1 MRSEKLLGSLKGP
14 GFDSP
19 HLHQMNLNNT
29 YDYAVIGAGIV
40 GLSTALHLQKQNV
53 SVIVLEKEKE
63 PGLHQS
69 GRNSGVIHSGIYY
82 KPNSSKS
89 ELSIKGRNLLVEYL
103 QKKNINF
110 RQEGKIVVD
119 NDLDKLESLL
129 ERSIDL
135 EMEGVKIV
143 QNDELLSIEP
153 NSVMLN
159 GLFVPQAGV
168 VDYKEV
174 VQAYANDFIEMG
186 GEIKY
191 IEEIKEIE
199 NKNGLKSI
207 SGNKYTYN
215 SEFLINCA
223 GLFSDEI
230 AKLDNMSPN
239 VKIIPFRGEYYKI
252 SNTKNKILNNMI
264 YPMAD
269 PDLPFL
275 GIHLTK
281 TANGDIEAGPNAV
294 LAFSKEGYKWTDI
307 NFVDLTKVL
316 TFPGMLKLGKKYFRT
331 GISEMYRSLNKKIFV
346 KEIQK
351 LINGVNLKDIK
362 QIPSGVRAQ
371 AVDKDGNL
379 VDDFLFEEG
388 ENSLHV
394 LNSPS
399 PAATASL
406 AIGESIVSKITN

>member
-1 MRSEKLLGSLKGP
+1 MSKK
-14 GFDSP
+14 
-19 HLHQMNLNNT
+19 NT
-29 YDYAVIGAGIV
+29 YDFAIIGAGIV
-40 GLSTALHLQKQNV
+40 GLSTALHLQRQNK
-53 SVIVLEKEKE
+53 SVLVLEKEKK

-89 ELSIKGRNLLVEYL
+89 ELSIRGRNLLIEYL
-103 QKKNINF
+103 NERGINY
-110 RQEGKIVVD
+110 RQEGKVVVD
-119 NDLDKLESLL
+119 NDLDKLENLQS
-129 ERSIDL
+129 RSKEL
-135 EMEGVKIV
+135 EMDGVDIV
-143 QNDELLSIEP
+143 QDDDLLSIEP
-153 NSVMLN
+153 NSVIKT

-168 VDYKEV
+168 VDYGEV
-174 VQAYANDFIEMG
+174 VRTYADEFIELG
-186 GEIKY
+186 GEIQY
-191 IEEIKEIE
+191 IEEIIEIE
-199 NKNGLKSI
+199 NVNNAKKIKSKN
-207 SGNKYTYN
+207 N
-215 SEFLINCA
+215 SFSCEFLINCA

-230 AKLDNMSPN
+230 ARMDGMSPN
-239 VKIIPFRGEYYKI
+239 VRIIPFRGEYYKI
-252 SNTKNKILNNMI
+252 RNTKNSILNNMI
-264 YPMAD
+264 YPLAD

-316 TFPGMLKLGKKYFRT
+316 TYPGMIKLGKKYLKT
-331 GISEMYRSLNKKIFV
+331 GLSEMYRSLNKKVFV

-351 LINGVNLKDIK
+351 LINGVSSEDIT

-371 AVDKDGNL
+371 AVDQEGNL
-379 VDDFLFEEG
+379 LDDFLFEEG
-388 ENSLHV
+388 SSSLHV

-406 AIGESIVSKITN
+406 AIGESIASKILN

>member
-1 MRSEKLLGSLKGP
+1 
-14 GFDSP
+14 
-19 HLHQMNLNNT
+19 MNLNNT

-53 SVIVLEKEKE
+53 SVVVLEKEKE

-89 ELSIKGRNLLVEYL
+89 ELSIRGRKLLIEYL
-103 QKKNINF
+103 KKKDINF

-129 ERSIDL
+129 QRSIDL
-135 EMEGVKIV
+135 EMAGVKIV

-159 GLFVPQAGV
+159 GLFVPQAGG
-168 VDYKEV
+168 VDYKDV

-207 SGNKYTYN
+207 KGNKYKYN
-215 SEFLINCA
+215 CEFLINCA

-230 AKLDNMSPN
+230 AKLDDMSPD

-252 SNTKNKILNNMI
+252 SNTKNKILKNMI
-264 YPMAD
+264 YPLAD

-331 GISEMYRSLNKKIFV
+331 GISEMYRSLNKNLFV

-351 LINGVNLKDIK
+351 LINGVDLKDIK

-371 AVDKDGNL
+371 AVDKEGNL

-406 AIGESIVSKITN
+406 AIGESIVSKILN

>member
-1 MRSEKLLGSLKGP
+1 
-14 GFDSP
+14 
-19 HLHQMNLNNT
+19 MNNKKT
-29 YDYAVIGAGIV
+29 YDFAIIGAGIV
-40 GLSTALHLQKQNV
+40 GLSTALHLQKQNKNV
-53 SVIVLEKEKE
+53 LVLEKEKE

-89 ELSIKGRNLLVEYL
+89 ELSIRGRNLLIEYL
-103 QKKNINF
+103 KEKGINY

-119 NDLDKLESLL
+119 NDLDKLENLL
-129 ERSIDL
+129 NRSEEL
-135 EMEGVKIV
+135 EMHGVEIV
-143 QNDELLSIEP
+143 QDDDLLAIEP
-153 NSVMLN
+153 NSVIKN

-168 VDYKEV
+168 VDYGEV
-174 VQAYANDFIEMG
+174 VRTYAEDFIQLG
-186 GEIKY
+186 GEIQF
-191 IEEIKEIE
+191 IEEIREIE
-199 NKNGLKSI
+199 NVNNLKQI
-207 SGNKYTYN
+207 KGRDN
-215 SEFLINCA
+215 SFNCEFLINCA

-230 AKLDNMSPN
+230 ARMDGMTPN
-239 VKIIPFRGEYYKI
+239 VRIIPFRGEYYKI
-252 SNTKNKILNNMI
+252 RNTKNSILNNML
-264 YPMAD
+264 YPLAD

-281 TANGDIEAGPNAV
+281 TASGDIEAGPNAV

-316 TFPGMLKLGKKYFRT
+316 TYTGMIKLGKKYLKT
-331 GISEMYRSLNKKIFV
+331 GLSEMYRSLNKKVFV

-351 LINGVNLKDIK
+351 LISDVTSDDIV

-371 AVDKDGNL
+371 AVDQDGNL
-379 VDDFLFEEG
+379 LDDFLFEEG
-388 ENSLHV
+388 SSSLHV

-406 AIGESIVSKITN
+406 AIGEAITSKILN

>member
-1 MRSEKLLGSLKGP
+1 MT
-14 GFDSP
+14 
-19 HLHQMNLNNT
+19 NNT

-53 SVIVLEKEKE
+53 SVVVLEKEKE

-89 ELSIKGRNLLVEYL
+89 ELSIRGRNLLIEYL
-103 QKKNINF
+103 KKKDINF

-119 NDLDKLESLL
+119 NDLNKLENLL
-129 ERSIDL
+129 DRSIELD
-135 EMEGVKIV
+135 MDGVKIV
-143 QNDELLSIEP
+143 QDDELLSIEP
-153 NSVMLN
+153 SSVMLN

-174 VQAYANDFIEMG
+174 VQAYAKDFIEMG

-199 NKNGLKSI
+199 NINGLKSI
-207 SGNKYTYN
+207 KGNKDTYN
-215 SEFLINCA
+215 CEFLINCA

-264 YPMAD
+264 YPLAD

-351 LINGVNLKDIK
+351 LINGVDLSDIK

-406 AIGESIVSKITN
+406 AIGESIVSKILN

>member
-1 MRSEKLLGSLKGP
+1 MS
-14 GFDSP
+14 
-19 HLHQMNLNNT
+19 NNKT
-29 YDYAVIGAGIV
+29 YDFAIIGGGIV
-40 GLSTALHLQKQNV
+40 GLSTALHIQKQNK
-53 SVIVLEKEKE
+53 SVVVLEKEKE

-82 KPNSSKS
+82 KPNTYKS
-89 ELSIKGRNLLVEYL
+89 ELSIRGRNLLVEYL
-103 QKKNINF
+103 AHKKIRY

-119 NDLDKLESLL
+119 NDLDKLTNLL
-129 ERSIDL
+129 ERSKEL
-135 EMEGVKIV
+135 EMEGVKLV
-143 QNDELLSIEP
+143 QNEKLLNIEP
-153 NSVMLN
+153 NSVILN
-159 GLFVPQAGV
+159 GVFVPQAGV

-174 VQAYANDFIEMG
+174 VQAYAHDFQENG
-186 GEIKY
+186 GEIKL

-199 NKNGLKSI
+199 NINGLKNVKGVHS
-207 SGNKYTYN
+207 SYKC
-215 SEFLINCA
+215 EFLINCA

-230 AKLDNMSPN
+230 AKLDGMSPD

-252 SNTKNKILNNMI
+252 RDSKKEILNNMI
-264 YPMAD
+264 YPLAD

-316 TFPGMLKLGKKYFRT
+316 TFPGMIKLGKKYFKT
-331 GISEMYRSLNKKIFV
+331 GISEMYRSLNKKVFV

-351 LINGVNLKDIK
+351 LIKGVDPRDIQ

-371 AVDKDGNL
+371 AVDKAGNL

-388 ENSLHV
+388 DSSLHV

-406 AIGESIVSKITN
+406 AIGESIASKILD

>member
-1 MRSEKLLGSLKGP
+1 MS
-14 GFDSP
+14 
-19 HLHQMNLNNT
+19 NNKT
-29 YDYAVIGAGIV
+29 YDFAIIGGGIV
-40 GLSTALHLQKQNV
+40 GLSTALHIQKQNK
-53 SVIVLEKEKE
+53 SVVVLEKEKE

-82 KPNSSKS
+82 KPNTYKS
-89 ELSIKGRNLLVEYL
+89 ELSIRGRNLLVEYL
-103 QKKNINF
+103 ALKKIRY

-119 NDLDKLESLL
+119 NDLDKLTNLL
-129 ERSIDL
+129 ERSKEL
-135 EMEGVKIV
+135 EMEGVKLV
-143 QNDELLSIEP
+143 QNEKLLNIEP
-153 NSVMLN
+153 NSVILN
-159 GLFVPQAGV
+159 GVFVPQAGV

-174 VQAYANDFIEMG
+174 VQAYAHDFQENG
-186 GEIKY
+186 GEIKL

-199 NKNGLKSI
+199 NINALKNVKGVHSSYKC
-207 SGNKYTYN
+207 
-215 SEFLINCA
+215 EFLINCA

-230 AKLDNMSPN
+230 AKLDGMSPD

-252 SNTKNKILNNMI
+252 RDSKKEILNNMI
-264 YPMAD
+264 YPLAD

-316 TFPGMLKLGKKYFRT
+316 TFPGMIKLGKKYFKT
-331 GISEMYRSLNKKIFV
+331 GISEMYRSLNKKVFV

-351 LINGVNLKDIK
+351 LIKGVDPRDIQ

-371 AVDKDGNL
+371 AVDKAGNL

-388 ENSLHV
+388 DNSLHV

-406 AIGESIVSKITN
+406 AIGESIASKILD

>member
-1 MRSEKLLGSLKGP
+1 
-14 GFDSP
+14 
-19 HLHQMNLNNT
+19 MNNDNT

-53 SVIVLEKEKE
+53 SVVVLEKEKE

-89 ELSIKGRNLLVEYL
+89 ELSIRGRNLLIEYL
-103 QKKNINF
+103 KKKDINF

-119 NDLDKLESLL
+119 NDLNKLENLL
-129 ERSIDL
+129 DRSIELD
-135 EMEGVKIV
+135 MDGVKIV
-143 QNDELLSIEP
+143 QDDELLSIEP
-153 NSVMLN
+153 SSVMLN

-174 VQAYANDFIEMG
+174 VQAYAKDFIEMG

-199 NKNGLKSI
+199 NINGLKSI
-207 SGNKYTYN
+207 KGNKDTYN
-215 SEFLINCA
+215 CEFLINCA

-264 YPMAD
+264 YPLAD

-331 GISEMYRSLNKKIFV
+331 GISEMYRSLNKNIFV

-351 LINGVNLKDIK
+351 LINGVDLRDIK

-406 AIGESIVSKITN
+406 AIGESIVSKILN

>member
-1 MRSEKLLGSLKGP
+1 MT
-14 GFDSP
+14 
-19 HLHQMNLNNT
+19 NNNT

-40 GLSTALHLQKQNV
+40 GLSTALHLRKQNV
-53 SVIVLEKEKE
+53 SVVVLEKEKE

-89 ELSIKGRNLLVEYL
+89 ELSIRGRNLLIEYL
-103 QKKNINF
+103 KKKDINF

-119 NDLDKLESLL
+119 NDLNKLENLL
-129 ERSIDL
+129 DRSIELD
-135 EMEGVKIV
+135 MEGVKIV
-143 QNDELLSIEP
+143 RDDELLSIEP

-174 VQAYANDFIEMG
+174 VQAYAKDFIEMG

-199 NKNGLKSI
+199 NINGLKSI
-207 SGNKYTYN
+207 KGDKDTYN
-215 SEFLINCA
+215 CEFLINCA

-264 YPMAD
+264 YPLAD

-331 GISEMYRSLNKKIFV
+331 GITVMYRSLNKNIFV

-351 LINGVNLKDIK
+351 LINGVDLSDIK

-406 AIGESIVSKITN
+406 AIGESIVSKILN

>member
-1 MRSEKLLGSLKGP
+1 MSKK
-14 GFDSP
+14 
-19 HLHQMNLNNT
+19 NT
-29 YDYAVIGAGIV
+29 YDFAIIGAGIV
-40 GLSTALHLQKQNV
+40 GLSTALHLQRQNKNV
-53 SVIVLEKEKE
+53 LVLEKEKK

-89 ELSIKGRNLLVEYL
+89 ELSIRGRNLLIEYL
-103 QKKNINF
+103 NERGINY
-110 RQEGKIVVD
+110 RQEGKVVVD
-119 NDLDKLESLL
+119 NDLDKLENLQS
-129 ERSIDL
+129 RSKEL
-135 EMEGVKIV
+135 EMDGVDIV
-143 QNDELLSIEP
+143 QDDDLLSIEP
-153 NSVMLN
+153 NSVIKT

-168 VDYKEV
+168 VDYGEV
-174 VQAYANDFIEMG
+174 VRTYADEFIELG
-186 GEIKY
+186 GEIQF
-191 IEEIKEIE
+191 IEEIIEIE
-199 NKNGLKSI
+199 NLNNVKQIKSKN
-207 SGNKYTYN
+207 N
-215 SEFLINCA
+215 SFNCEFLINCA

-230 AKLDNMSPN
+230 ARMDGMSPN
-239 VKIIPFRGEYYKI
+239 VRIIPFRGEYYKI
-252 SNTKNKILNNMI
+252 RNTKNSLLNNMI
-264 YPMAD
+264 YPLAD

-316 TFPGMLKLGKKYFRT
+316 TYPGMIKLGKKYLKT
-331 GISEMYRSLNKKIFV
+331 GLSEMYRSLNKKVFV

-351 LINGVNLKDIK
+351 LINGVSSEDIT

-371 AVDKDGNL
+371 AVDEEGNL
-379 VDDFLFEEG
+379 LDDFLFEEG
-388 ENSLHV
+388 SNSLHV

-406 AIGESIVSKITN
+406 AIGESIASKILN

>member
-1 MRSEKLLGSLKGP
+1 MT
-14 GFDSP
+14 
-19 HLHQMNLNNT
+19 NNNT

-53 SVIVLEKEKE
+53 SVVVLEKEKE

-89 ELSIKGRNLLVEYL
+89 ELSIRGRNLLIEYL
-103 QKKNINF
+103 KKKDINF

-119 NDLDKLESLL
+119 NDLNKLENLL
-129 ERSIDL
+129 DRSIELD
-135 EMEGVKIV
+135 MDGVKIV
-143 QNDELLSIEP
+143 QDDELLSIEP
-153 NSVMLN
+153 SSVMLN

-174 VQAYANDFIEMG
+174 VQAYAKDFIEMG

-199 NKNGLKSI
+199 NINGLKSI
-207 SGNKYTYN
+207 KGNKDTYN
-215 SEFLINCA
+215 CEFLINCA

-264 YPMAD
+264 YPLAD

-331 GISEMYRSLNKKIFV
+331 GISEMYRSLNKNIFV

-351 LINGVNLKDIK
+351 LINGVDLRDIK

-406 AIGESIVSKITN
+406 AIGESIVSKILN

>member
-1 MRSEKLLGSLKGP
+1 MS
-14 GFDSP
+14 
-19 HLHQMNLNNT
+19 NNKT
-29 YDYAVIGAGIV
+29 YDFAIIGGGIV
-40 GLSTALHLQKQNV
+40 GLSTALHIQKQNK
-53 SVIVLEKEKE
+53 SVVVLEKEKE

-82 KPNSSKS
+82 KPNTYKS
-89 ELSIKGRNLLVEYL
+89 ELSIRGRNLLVEYL
-103 QKKNINF
+103 ALKKIRY

-119 NDLDKLESLL
+119 NDLDKLTNLL
-129 ERSIDL
+129 ERSKEL
-135 EMEGVKIV
+135 EMEGVKLV
-143 QNDELLSIEP
+143 QNEKLLNIEP
-153 NSVMLN
+153 NSVILN
-159 GLFVPQAGV
+159 GVFVPQAGV

-174 VQAYANDFIEMG
+174 VQAYAHDFQENG
-186 GEIKY
+186 GEIKL

-199 NKNGLKSI
+199 NINGLKNVKGVHS
-207 SGNKYTYN
+207 SYKC
-215 SEFLINCA
+215 EFLINCA

-230 AKLDNMSPN
+230 AKLDGMSPD

-252 SNTKNKILNNMI
+252 RDSKKEILNNMI
-264 YPMAD
+264 YPLAD

-316 TFPGMLKLGKKYFRT
+316 TFPGMIKLGKKYFKT
-331 GISEMYRSLNKKIFV
+331 GISEMYRSLNKKVFV

-351 LINGVNLKDIK
+351 LIKGVDPRDIQ

-371 AVDKDGNL
+371 AVDKAGNL
-379 VDDFLFEEG
+379 VDDFLFEKG
-388 ENSLHV
+388 DSSLHV

-406 AIGESIVSKITN
+406 AIGESIASKILD

>member
-1 MRSEKLLGSLKGP
+1 MSNKK
-14 GFDSP
+14 
-19 HLHQMNLNNT
+19 T
-29 YDYAVIGAGIV
+29 YDFAIIGGGIV
-40 GLSTALHLQKQNV
+40 GLSTALHIQKQNK
-53 SVIVLEKEKE
+53 SVVVLEKEKE

-82 KPNSSKS
+82 KPNTYKS
-89 ELSIKGRNLLVEYL
+89 ELSIRGRNLLVEYL
-103 QKKNINF
+103 ALKKIRY

-119 NDLDKLESLL
+119 NDLDKLTNLL
-129 ERSIDL
+129 ERSKEL
-135 EMEGVKIV
+135 EMEGVKLV
-143 QNDELLSIEP
+143 QNEKLLNIEP
-153 NSVMLN
+153 NSVILN
-159 GLFVPQAGV
+159 GVFVPQAGV

-174 VQAYANDFIEMG
+174 VQAYAHDFQENG
-186 GEIKY
+186 GEIKL

-199 NKNGLKSI
+199 NINGLKNVKGVHS
-207 SGNKYTYN
+207 SYKC
-215 SEFLINCA
+215 EFLINCA

-230 AKLDNMSPN
+230 AKLDGMSPD

-252 SNTKNKILNNMI
+252 RDSKKEILNNMI
-264 YPMAD
+264 YPLAD

-316 TFPGMLKLGKKYFRT
+316 TFPGMIKLGKKYFKT
-331 GISEMYRSLNKKIFV
+331 GISEMYRSLNKNVFV

-351 LINGVNLKDIK
+351 LINGVDLRDIQ

-371 AVDKDGNL
+371 AVDKAGNL

-388 ENSLHV
+388 DSSLHV

-406 AIGESIVSKITN
+406 AIGESIASKILD

>member
-1 MRSEKLLGSLKGP
+1 MIKK
-14 GFDSP
+14 
-19 HLHQMNLNNT
+19 NT
-29 YDYAVIGAGIV
+29 YDFAIIGAGIV
-40 GLSTALHLQKQNV
+40 GLSTALHLQRQNKNV
-53 SVIVLEKEKE
+53 LVLEKEKK

-89 ELSIKGRNLLVEYL
+89 ELSIRGRNLLIEYL
-103 QKKNINF
+103 NERGINY
-110 RQEGKIVVD
+110 RQEGKVVVD
-119 NDLDKLESLL
+119 NDLDKLENLKS
-129 ERSIDL
+129 RSKEL
-135 EMEGVKIV
+135 EMDGVDIV
-143 QNDELLSIEP
+143 QDDDLLSLEP
-153 NSVMLN
+153 NSVIKT

-168 VDYKEV
+168 VDYGEV
-174 VQAYANDFIEMG
+174 VRTYADEFIELG
-186 GEIKY
+186 GEIEY
-191 IEEIKEIE
+191 IEEIIEIE
-199 NKNGLKSI
+199 NLNNVKKIKSKN
-207 SGNKYTYN
+207 N
-215 SEFLINCA
+215 SFNCEFLINCA

-230 AKLDNMSPN
+230 ARMDGMSPN
-239 VKIIPFRGEYYKI
+239 VRIIPFRGEYYKI
-252 SNTKNKILNNMI
+252 RNTKNSLLNNMI
-264 YPMAD
+264 YPLAD

-316 TFPGMLKLGKKYFRT
+316 TYPGMIKLGKKYLKT
-331 GISEMYRSLNKKIFV
+331 GLSEMYRSLNKKVFV

-351 LINGVNLKDIK
+351 LINGVSSEDIT

-371 AVDKDGNL
+371 AVDQEGNL
-379 VDDFLFEEG
+379 LDDFLFEEG
-388 ENSLHV
+388 SSSLHV

-406 AIGESIVSKITN
+406 AIGESIASKILN

>member
-1 MRSEKLLGSLKGP
+1 MT
-14 GFDSP
+14 
-19 HLHQMNLNNT
+19 NNNT

-40 GLSTALHLQKQNV
+40 GLSTALHLRKQNV
-53 SVIVLEKEKE
+53 SVVVLEKEKE

-89 ELSIKGRNLLVEYL
+89 ELSIRGRNLLIEYL
-103 QKKNINF
+103 KKKDINF

-119 NDLDKLESLL
+119 NDLNKLENLL
-129 ERSIDL
+129 DRSIELD
-135 EMEGVKIV
+135 MEGVKIV
-143 QNDELLSIEP
+143 RDDELLSIEP

-174 VQAYANDFIEMG
+174 VQAYAKDFIEMG

-199 NKNGLKSI
+199 NINGLKSI
-207 SGNKYTYN
+207 KGNKDTYN
-215 SEFLINCA
+215 CEFLINCA

-252 SNTKNKILNNMI
+252 SNIKNKILNNMI
-264 YPMAD
+264 YPLAD

>member
-1 MRSEKLLGSLKGP
+1 MT
-14 GFDSP
+14 
-19 HLHQMNLNNT
+19 NNT

-53 SVIVLEKEKE
+53 SVVVLEKEKE

-89 ELSIKGRNLLVEYL
+89 ELSIRGRNLLIEYL
-103 QKKNINF
+103 KKKDINF

-119 NDLDKLESLL
+119 NDLNKLESLL
-129 ERSIDL
+129 ERSIELD
-135 EMEGVKIV
+135 MEGVKIV
-143 QNDELLSIEP
+143 RDDELLSIEP

-174 VQAYANDFIEMG
+174 VQAYAKDFIEMG

-199 NKNGLKSI
+199 NINGLKSI
-207 SGNKYTYN
+207 KGNKDTYN
-215 SEFLINCA
+215 CEFLINCA

-264 YPMAD
+264 YPLAD

-331 GISEMYRSLNKKIFV
+331 GISEMYRSLNKNIFV

-351 LINGVNLKDIK
+351 LINGVDLSYIK

-406 AIGESIVSKITN
+406 AIGESIVSKIFN

>member
-1 MRSEKLLGSLKGP
+1 
-14 GFDSP
+14 
-19 HLHQMNLNNT
+19 MNNNNT

-40 GLSTALHLQKQNV
+40 GLSTALHLRKQNV
-53 SVIVLEKEKE
+53 SVVVLEKEKK

-89 ELSIKGRNLLVEYL
+89 ELSIRGRNLLIEYL
-103 QKKNINF
+103 KKKDINF

-119 NDLDKLESLL
+119 NDLNKLENLL
-129 ERSIDL
+129 DRSIELD
-135 EMEGVKIV
+135 MDGVRIV
-143 QNDELLSIEP
+143 RDDELLSIEP

-174 VQAYANDFIEMG
+174 VQAYAKDFIEMG

-199 NKNGLKSI
+199 NINGLKSI
-207 SGNKYTYN
+207 KGNKDTYN
-215 SEFLINCA
+215 CEFLINCA

-252 SNTKNKILNNMI
+252 SNIKNKILNNMI
-264 YPMAD
+264 YPLAD

-331 GISEMYRSLNKKIFV
+331 GISEMYRSLNKNIFV

-351 LINGVNLKDIK
+351 LINGVDLSDIK

-406 AIGESIVSKITN
+406 AIGESIVSKILN

>member
-1 MRSEKLLGSLKGP
+1 MT
-14 GFDSP
+14 
-19 HLHQMNLNNT
+19 NNNT

-40 GLSTALHLQKQNV
+40 GLSTALHLRKQNV
-53 SVIVLEKEKE
+53 TVVVLEKEKK

-89 ELSIKGRNLLVEYL
+89 ELSIRGRNLLIEYL
-103 QKKNINF
+103 KKKDINF

-119 NDLDKLESLL
+119 NDLNKLENLL
-129 ERSIDL
+129 DRSIELD
-135 EMEGVKIV
+135 MDGVRIV
-143 QNDELLSIEP
+143 RDDELLSIEP

-174 VQAYANDFIEMG
+174 VQSYAKDFIEMG

-199 NKNGLKSI
+199 NINGLKSI
-207 SGNKYTYN
+207 KGNKNTYN
-215 SEFLINCA
+215 CEFLINCA

-264 YPMAD
+264 YPLAD

>member
-1 MRSEKLLGSLKGP
+1 MT
-14 GFDSP
+14 
-19 HLHQMNLNNT
+19 NNNT

-40 GLSTALHLQKQNV
+40 GLSTALHLRKQNV
-53 SVIVLEKEKE
+53 SVVVLEKEKE

-89 ELSIKGRNLLVEYL
+89 ELSIRGRNLLIEYL
-103 QKKNINF
+103 KKKDINF

-119 NDLDKLESLL
+119 NDLNKLENLL
-129 ERSIDL
+129 DRSIELD
-135 EMEGVKIV
+135 MEGVKIV
-143 QNDELLSIEP
+143 RDDELLSIEP
-153 NSVMLN
+153 NSVILN

-174 VQAYANDFIEMG
+174 VQAYAKDFIEMG

-199 NKNGLKSI
+199 NINGLKSI
-207 SGNKYTYN
+207 KGNKDTYN
-215 SEFLINCA
+215 CEFLINCA

-252 SNTKNKILNNMI
+252 SNIKNKILNNMI
-264 YPMAD
+264 YPLAD

-331 GISEMYRSLNKKIFV
+331 GISEMYRSLNKNIFV

-406 AIGESIVSKITN
+406 AIGESIVSKILN

>member
-1 MRSEKLLGSLKGP
+1 MT
-14 GFDSP
+14 
-19 HLHQMNLNNT
+19 NNNT

-53 SVIVLEKEKE
+53 SVVVLEKEKE

-89 ELSIKGRNLLVEYL
+89 ELSIRGRNLLIEYL
-103 QKKNINF
+103 KKKDINF

-119 NDLDKLESLL
+119 NDLNKLENLL
-129 ERSIDL
+129 DRSIELD
-135 EMEGVKIV
+135 MDGVKIV
-143 QNDELLSIEP
+143 RDDELLSIEP
-153 NSVMLN
+153 SSVMLN

-174 VQAYANDFIEMG
+174 VQAYAKDFIEMG

-199 NKNGLKSI
+199 NINGLKSI
-207 SGNKYTYN
+207 KGNKDTYN
-215 SEFLINCA
+215 CEFLINCA

-264 YPMAD
+264 YPLAD

-331 GISEMYRSLNKKIFV
+331 GISEMYRSLNKNIFV

-351 LINGVNLKDIK
+351 LINGVDLRDIK

-406 AIGESIVSKITN
+406 AIGESIVSKILN

>member
-1 MRSEKLLGSLKGP
+1 MSLDK
-14 GFDSP
+14 
-19 HLHQMNLNNT
+19 T
-29 YDYAVIGAGIV
+29 YDFAIIGAGIV
-40 GLSTALHLQKQNV
+40 GLSTALHLQRQNKNV
-53 SVIVLEKEKE
+53 LVLEKEKE

-89 ELSIKGRNLLVEYL
+89 ELSIRGRNLLIEYL
-103 QKKNINF
+103 KEKGIKY
-110 RQEGKIVVD
+110 RQEGKVVVD
-119 NDLDKLESLL
+119 NDLDKLENLQI
-129 ERSIDL
+129 RSKEL
-135 EMEGVKIV
+135 EMDGVEIV
-143 QNDELLSIEP
+143 QDDHLLNIEP
-153 NSVMLN
+153 NSVIKK

-168 VDYKEV
+168 VDYGEV
-174 VQAYANDFIEMG
+174 VRTYADEFIELG
-186 GEIKY
+186 GEIQY
-191 IEEIKEIE
+191 IEEIIQIE
-199 NKNGLKSI
+199 NIKNLKKI
-207 SGNKYTYN
+207 RGKNN
-215 SEFLINCA
+215 SFTCEFLINCA

-230 AKLDNMSPN
+230 ARMDGMSPN
-239 VKIIPFRGEYYKI
+239 VRIIPFRGEYYKI
-252 SNTKNKILNNMI
+252 KNTKNSILNNMI
-264 YPMAD
+264 YPLAD

-316 TFPGMLKLGKKYFRT
+316 TYPGMIKLGKKYLKT
-331 GISEMYRSLNKKIFV
+331 GLSEMYRSLNKKVFV

-351 LINGVNLKDIK
+351 LINGITLDDIT

-379 VDDFLFEEG
+379 LDDFLFEEG
-388 ENSLHV
+388 SNSLHV

-406 AIGESIVSKITN
+406 AIGESIASKILN

>member
-1 MRSEKLLGSLKGP
+1 
-14 GFDSP
+14 
-19 HLHQMNLNNT
+19 MNNKKT
-29 YDYAVIGAGIV
+29 YDFAIIGGGIV
-40 GLSTALHLQKQNV
+40 GLSTALHLQKYNK
-53 SVIVLEKEKE
+53 SVVVIEKERE

-82 KPNSSKS
+82 KPNTYKS
-89 ELSIKGRNLLVEYL
+89 ELSIRGRNLLVEYL
-103 QKKNINF
+103 ELKKIRY

-119 NDLDKLESLL
+119 NDLGKLTNLL
-129 ERSIDL
+129 ERSKELD
-135 EMEGVKIV
+135 MEGVKLI
-143 QNDELLSIEP
+143 QNEELLNIEP
-153 NSVMLN
+153 NSVILN
-159 GLFVPQAGV
+159 GVFVPQAGV

-174 VQAYANDFIEMG
+174 VQAYAHDFQENG
-186 GEIKY
+186 GEIKL

-199 NKNGLKSI
+199 NINGLKNVKGIHS
-207 SGNKYTYN
+207 SYN
-215 SEFLINCA
+215 CEFLINCA

-230 AKLDNMSPN
+230 AKLDGMSPD

-252 SNTKNKILNNMI
+252 HNSKKEILNNMI
-264 YPMAD
+264 YPLAD

-281 TANGDIEAGPNAV
+281 TASGDVEAGPNAV

-316 TFPGMLKLGKKYFRT
+316 TFPGMIQLGKKYFRT
-331 GISEMYRSLNKKIFV
+331 GISEMYRSLNKNVFV

-351 LINGVNLKDIK
+351 LIKGVDLSDIQ

-371 AVDKDGNL
+371 AVDKAGNL

-388 ENSLHV
+388 DNSLHV

-406 AIGESIVSKITN
+406 AIGESIASKILD

>member
-1 MRSEKLLGSLKGP
+1 
-14 GFDSP
+14 
-19 HLHQMNLNNT
+19 MNNKKT
-29 YDYAVIGAGIV
+29 YDFAIIGGGIV
-40 GLSTALHLQKQNV
+40 GLSTALHLQKYNK
-53 SVIVLEKEKE
+53 SVVVIEKERE

-82 KPNSSKS
+82 KPNTYKS
-89 ELSIKGRNLLVEYL
+89 ELSIRGRNLLVEYL
-103 QKKNINF
+103 ELKKIRY

-119 NDLDKLESLL
+119 NDFGKLTNLL
-129 ERSIDL
+129 ERSKEL
-135 EMEGVKIV
+135 EMEGVKLI
-143 QNDELLSIEP
+143 QNEELLNIEP
-153 NSVMLN
+153 NSVILN
-159 GLFVPQAGV
+159 GVFVPQAGV

-174 VQAYANDFIEMG
+174 VQAYAYDFQENG
-186 GEIKY
+186 GEIKL

-199 NKNGLKSI
+199 NIDGLKIVKGIHS
-207 SGNKYTYN
+207 SYN
-215 SEFLINCA
+215 CEFLINCA

-230 AKLDNMSPN
+230 AKLDGMSPD

-252 SNTKNKILNNMI
+252 NDSKKEILNNMI
-264 YPMAD
+264 YPLAD

-316 TFPGMLKLGKKYFRT
+316 TFPGMIKLGKKYFRT
-331 GISEMYRSLNKKIFV
+331 GISEMYRSLNKNVFV

-351 LINGVNLKDIK
+351 LIKGVDLRDIQ

-371 AVDKDGNL
+371 AVDKAGNL

-388 ENSLHV
+388 DNSLHV

-406 AIGESIVSKITN
+406 AIGESIASKILD

>member
-1 MRSEKLLGSLKGP
+1 MT
-14 GFDSP
+14 
-19 HLHQMNLNNT
+19 NNNT

-40 GLSTALHLQKQNV
+40 GLSTALHLRKQNV
-53 SVIVLEKEKE
+53 SVVVLEKEKE

-89 ELSIKGRNLLVEYL
+89 ELSIRGRNLLIEYL
-103 QKKNINF
+103 KKKEINF

-119 NDLDKLESLL
+119 NDLNKLENLL
-129 ERSIDL
+129 DRSIELD
-135 EMEGVKIV
+135 MEGVKIV
-143 QNDELLSIEP
+143 RDDELLSIEP

-174 VQAYANDFIEMG
+174 VQAYAKDFIEMG

-199 NKNGLKSI
+199 NINGLKSI
-207 SGNKYTYN
+207 KGNKDTYN
-215 SEFLINCA
+215 CEFLINCA

-264 YPMAD
+264 YPLAD

-331 GISEMYRSLNKKIFV
+331 GISEMYRSLNKNIFV

-351 LINGVNLKDIK
+351 LINGVDLSDIK

-406 AIGESIVSKITN
+406 AIGESIVSKILN

>member
-1 MRSEKLLGSLKGP
+1 
-14 GFDSP
+14 
-19 HLHQMNLNNT
+19 MNNNKT
-29 YDYAVIGAGIV
+29 YDFAIIGAGIV
-40 GLSTALHLQKQNV
+40 GLSTALHIQKQNK
-53 SVIVLEKEKE
+53 SVVVLEKEKE

-82 KPNSSKS
+82 KPNSYKS
-89 ELSIKGRNLLVEYL
+89 ELSIRGRNLLVEYL
-103 QKKNINF
+103 KLKKIRY

-119 NDLDKLESLL
+119 NDLDKLANLL
-129 ERSIDL
+129 ERSKEL
-135 EMEGVKIV
+135 EMEGVKLV
-143 QNDELLSIEP
+143 QNEKLLNIEP

-159 GLFVPQAGV
+159 GVFVPQAGV

-174 VQAYANDFIEMG
+174 VQAYAHDFQANG
-186 GEIKY
+186 GEIKL

-199 NKNGLKSI
+199 NINGLKSVRGI
-207 SGNKYTYN
+207 HSSYKC
-215 SEFLINCA
+215 EFLINCA

-230 AKLDNMSPN
+230 AKLDGMSPD

-252 SNTKNKILNNMI
+252 RDSKNEIINNMI
-264 YPMAD
+264 YPLAD

-316 TFPGMLKLGKKYFRT
+316 TFPGMIKLGKKYFKT
-331 GISEMYRSLNKKIFV
+331 GISEMYRSLNKNVFV

-351 LINGVNLKDIK
+351 LIKGVDPRDIQ

-371 AVDKDGNL
+371 AVDKAGNL
-379 VDDFLFEEG
+379 VDDFLFEKG
-388 ENSLHV
+388 VNSLHV

-406 AIGESIVSKITN
+406 AIGESIASKISN

>member
-1 MRSEKLLGSLKGP
+1 MSNKK
-14 GFDSP
+14 
-19 HLHQMNLNNT
+19 T
-29 YDYAVIGAGIV
+29 YDFAIIGGGIV
-40 GLSTALHLQKQNV
+40 GLSTALHLQKQNK
-53 SVIVLEKEKE
+53 SVVVLEKEKE

-82 KPNSSKS
+82 KPNTYKS
-89 ELSIKGRNLLVEYL
+89 ELSIRGRNLLVEYL
-103 QKKNINF
+103 ALKKIRY

-119 NDLDKLESLL
+119 NDLDKLTNLL
-129 ERSIDL
+129 ERSKEL
-135 EMEGVKIV
+135 EMEGVKLV
-143 QNDELLSIEP
+143 QNEKLLNIEP
-153 NSVMLN
+153 NSVILN
-159 GLFVPQAGV
+159 GVFVPQAGV

-174 VQAYANDFIEMG
+174 VQAYAHDFQENG
-186 GEIKY
+186 GEIKL

-199 NKNGLKSI
+199 NINGLKNVKGVHS
-207 SGNKYTYN
+207 SYKC
-215 SEFLINCA
+215 EFLINCA

-230 AKLDNMSPN
+230 AKLDGMSPD

-252 SNTKNKILNNMI
+252 RDSKKEILNNMI
-264 YPMAD
+264 YPLAD

-316 TFPGMLKLGKKYFRT
+316 TFPGMIKLGKKYFKT
-331 GISEMYRSLNKKIFV
+331 GISEMYRSLNKNVFV

-351 LINGVNLKDIK
+351 LIKGVDPRDIQ

-371 AVDKDGNL
+371 AVDKAGNL

-388 ENSLHV
+388 DSSLHV

-406 AIGESIVSKITN
+406 AIGESIASKILD

>member
-1 MRSEKLLGSLKGP
+1 
-14 GFDSP
+14 
-19 HLHQMNLNNT
+19 MNINNT

-53 SVIVLEKEKE
+53 SVVVLEKEKE

-89 ELSIKGRNLLVEYL
+89 ELSIRGRELLIEYL
-103 QKKNINF
+103 QKKDINF

-119 NDLDKLESLL
+119 NDLDKLENLY

-135 EMEGVKIV
+135 DMEGVKIV
-143 QNDELLSIEP
+143 QNEELLSIEP

-174 VQAYANDFIEMG
+174 VQAYAKDFVEMG

-191 IEEIKEIE
+191 IEEIKQIE

-207 SGNKYTYN
+207 TGNKYKYN
-215 SEFLINCA
+215 CEFLINCA

-230 AKLDNMSPN
+230 AKLDNMSPS

-264 YPMAD
+264 YPLAD

-294 LAFSKEGYKWTDI
+294 LAFSREGYKWTDI

-316 TFPGMLKLGKKYFRT
+316 TFPGMLKLGKKYFKT
-331 GISEMYRSLNKKIFV
+331 GISEMYRSLNKNLFV

-351 LINGVNLKDIK
+351 LINGVNRKDIK

-371 AVDKDGNL
+371 AVDLDGNL

-406 AIGESIVSKITN
+406 AIGESIVSKILN